1 LGTVGGGAGF
11 GAGGG
16 GAGLTILAQDIFAV
30 GSTRRVVIG
39 TTVAGVAVEMGLA
52 GGAPFT
58 AARCWV
64 GTCST
69 CCGWLGLL
77 GTAVGIPQTDDD

>member
-1 LGTVGGGAGF
+1 MGAVGGGAGF

-16 GAGLTILAQDIFAV
+16 GVGLTILAQDIFAV

-39 TTVAGVAVEMGLA
+39 ATVVGVVVKVGLA

-64 GTCST
+64 GTGST
-69 CCGWLGLL
+69 CGWLGLL
-77 GTAVGIPQTDDD
+77 GAAAAIPQTDDD